1 MEIEVGRHAELSMVV
16 GIEDTATAMGSGSVE
31 VLATPRIVAWVEAAA
46 VAAVAD
52 VLEEGSTTVGI
63 RIDLAHKAPA
73 PVGAEVTAGA
83 TVDAVEGRAITFVVT
98 AFADGVELAQGEH
111 TRVMVDEARFGG

>member
-1 MEIEVGRHAELSMVV
+1 MEIDVGRHAELTMVV
-16 GIEDTATAMGSGSVE
+16 GIEDTAIAMGSGSVE

-46 VAAVAD
+46 VAAIADAVAP
-52 VLEEGSTTVGI
+52 GATSVGI

-73 PVGAEVTAGA
+73 LIGTEVTAAA

-98 AFADGVELAQGEH
+98 AFADGVELALGEH
-111 TRVMVDEARFGG
+111 TRVIVEEARFGA

>member
-73 PVGAEVTAGA
+73 PVGAEVTSGA

>member
-1 MEIEVGRHAELSMVV
+1 MEIDVGRYAELSMVV